1 VGVDATSPSAD
12 GQFDAEKQAVA
23 PETNPQNGN
32 WVPGNAPSQALRWAV
47 EGIAKAGT
55 LSIIGVY
62 PPQMDAFPI
71 GMAMNKNLTVNM
83 GNCNHRKYIP
93 KLVELT
99 RSGAVDP
106 AFVLSNLEGV
116 TDAISA
122 YEAFDKR
129 QPGWLKVELEPAA

>member
-1 VGVDATSPSAD
+1 
-12 GQFDAEKQAVA
+12 
-23 PETNPQNGN
+23 
-32 WVPGNAPSQALRWAV
+32 
-47 EGIAKAGT
+47 
-55 LSIIGVY
+55 
-62 PPQMDAFPI
+62 MDAFPI
-71 GMAMNKNLTVNM
+71 GTAMNKNLTVNM